1 MFFFAVN
8 SSTFYKFSFRHS
20 YSKVSRP
27 AITAMAAIR
36 EGKVNIKENDF
47 GVQDTL
53 SYGYFLLSIHV
64 FTTLMNTSFD
74 LNSYS

>member
-1 MFFFAVN
+1 
-8 SSTFYKFSFRHS
+8 
-20 YSKVSRP
+20 
-27 AITAMAAIR
+27 MAAIR